1 MCSVP
6 GLLLVVA
13 VSANGVRG
21 TGVVLAFTGGSFE
34 ARRDWPGAADVVN
47 GHWLLAGTGLLCCRT
62 PAGLEGTTV
71 SVGRKGVKPA
81 AQELAGPPGR
91 SSIARGIVGIVS
103 LKQVI
108 ALFESYKIQLHFRDK
123 VVRFSMHLF

>member
-1 MCSVP
+1 MSSVP

-13 VSANGVRG
+13 VCANGVRG
-21 TGVVLAFTGGSFE
+21 TGVVLAFTGGGFE
-34 ARRDWPGAADVVN
+34 ARRDWPGAADVN
-47 GHWLLAGTGLLCCRT
+47 GHWLLAGIGLLCCGT

-91 SSIARGIVGIVS
+91 LSIARGIVGIVS

-123 VVRFSMHLF
+123 VFRFSMHLF